1 MKVIIELEVLEK
13 PTVHD
18 VLDYIQELGEDLH
31 FYIEEEED
39 E

>member
-1 MKVIIELEVLEK
+1 MKVVIELEVLEK
-13 PTVHD
+13 PTVQD

-31 FYIEEEED
+31 FDIEEEED